1 MVRKAVKSLLPGK
14 STDGVVIV
22 VGTGRVPD
30 TLPSRPDTEWTLGG
44 YLMEIGGLSRK
55 NRTIFGFY
63 RPDSEDEDDVYIGC
77 THSIKFNPFDDLF
90 YFSSRKAMNIR
101 LAHQLQVMRASYM
114 QRRLIRSNFK
124 VCRFCI

>member
-1 MVRKAVKSLLPGK
+1 MCVEKAIIGHSFRRSGEQLRVGGFSYGDTYVTMVTKAVKSLFPGK

-22 VGTGRVPD
+22 VGTGCVPD
-30 TLPSRPDTEWTLGG
+30 TLRSGPDTEWTLGG

-63 RPDSEDEDDVYIGC
+63 RPDSEDEDEVYIGC

-90 YFSSRKAMNIR
+90 FF
-101 LAHQLQVMRASYM
+101 LL
-114 QRRLIRSNFK
+114 RRQ
-124 VCRFCI
+124 

>member
-22 VGTGRVPD
+22 VGTGRVPN
-30 TLPSRPDTEWTLGG
+30 TLQSGPDTEWTLGG
-44 YLMEIGGLSRK
+44 YLMEIGGLSPK

-63 RPDSEDEDDVYIGC
+63 RPDSEDEDEVYIGC
-77 THSIKFNPFDDLF
+77 THSIKLNLFDDLF
-90 YFSSRKAMNIR
+90 FPSRKAMNIG